1 MPRRIYSVYILASA
15 TCELYIG
22 VTNDLVRRV
31 FEHRNGLH
39 MDSFAHEHGTFRL
52 VYAES
57 CGDVRDAIRREKQ
70 LKGWR
75 RSRKIELIERMN
87 PEWMDLGEHL
97 R

>member
-1 MPRRIYSVYILASA
+1 MPRRTYFVYNLASFSR
-15 TCELYIG
+15 EIYIG
-22 VTNDLVRRV
+22 VTDNIARRV

-39 MDSFAHEHGTFRL
+39 PDSFAHAHATFRL

-87 PEWMDLGEHL
+87 PGWVDLGEHL
-97 R
+97 G